1 MHALVRWPL
10 VIAAMVP
17 AAARAAEPATLPASG
32 VGGMILNLA
41 LVLLLVLVCGWI
53 YARGPARLRSAGG
66 GLDIVASRQVGSR
79 ERLAV
84 VQVGDE
90 QVLVGITANGISH
103 LHTLATPIDGE
114 AAGALTNSFGER
126 LREIGSAMKRRGAT
140 S

>member
-1 MHALVRWPL
+1 MHAFPRWPI
-10 VIAAMVP
+10 VIAVALP
-17 AAARAAEPATLPASG
+17 AAAHAAEPATLPASG

-41 LVLLLVLVCGWI
+41 LVLLLVLVCGWL
-53 YARGPARLRSAGG
+53 YARGPARLRGAGG

-90 QVLVGITANGISH
+90 QVLLGITANGISH
-103 LHTLATPIDGE
+103 LHTLSAPIQGE
-114 AAGALTNSFGER
+114 TAVAREASFGER
-126 LREIGSAMKRRGAT
+126 LREIGTAMKRRGAA